1 MDEKPNIHNTGD
13 WRQYSVE
20 EGAQHQSET
29 QANNDKETS
38 STPEKDESPKSSS
51 SSCQKNAESI
61 HDSEMQSSPEKA
73 VAKGANCP
81 NRDNTNQTSKKE
93 LSTNATRRFQ
103 QPNGFLWVVVLG
115 IVFAFV
121 ILVAVVLSLPPKQ
134 LGNLENNKFL
144 PNLKYIYVDLNCI

>member
-29 QANNDKETS
+29 QANNDKETT
-38 STPEKDESPKSSS
+38 STLDEDESTKTSS

-61 HDSEMQSSPEKA
+61 HDSEMESSPEKV
-73 VAKGANCP
+73 VAKGADCP
-81 NRDNTNQTSKKE
+81 DPNGPNQISKKE
-93 LSTNATRRFQ
+93 LSDNATRRFQ

-134 LGNLENNKFL
+134 SGNLENNTFFTL
-144 PNLKYIYVDLNCI
+144 CCTLHITYT